1 MIPILYE
8 SIEGK
13 SSSPFVTNGIGGLSD
28 AVSCVVTCE
37 RNGSYEL
44 VMEYPIDGIH
54 FEDIKPDR
62 LILAKPDETS
72 DNQIFRIYQIEKPID
87 DISTIY
93 AEHISY
99 LLNKV
104 VVLPFTAYS
113 ASSAFSEIRTHLQW
127 NSQNTNFSTFP
138 FTFWT
143 DITGT
148 GTCNIESPM
157 SVRAALAGTEGG
169 VLDAFNGEY
178 EFDNFTVKLHAQRGY
193 DNDVVLRYGKNITKL
208 LETDDISTAYTG
220 VMAYW
225 KGELDKTSSSLDA
238 DGNVVTEKE
247 DTVIYLTQA
256 SQSAYIAQHPTV
268 TNYLNG
274 KTLWSRHDTDYA
286 YPLSMPLD
294 LSSIE
299 VDDYVEP
306 ELTQGDTETDVVFAN
321 RLKAARIAAENAYSA
336 YILAEVTKRA
346 NEYLADNTGWKPAN
360 NIKISFVQLW
370 NTEEYK
376 DVAVLERVS
385 LCDRV
390 SVYYPDFDISVK
402 VKVVKTEYN
411 VLLDRYNSIE
421 LGDAIQSAADNLV
434 SGMSKLQEDFSKAL
448 EENSREIVSDYRAA
462 VSHATDLIRGGLG
475 GYLVINVNAAGQ
487 PNELLIMDKPSKS
500 TAVNVWRFNE
510 GGLGHSHSGYNGPFN
525 DVALTKDGQINA
537 TMITTGTLN
546 AVVIRTGRIQ
556 DTRGYNYWD
565 LDSGEFRLAS
575 TATIDGKTIATTDY
589 VDNIDVGGR
598 NYIINTLIP
607 DVSAAS
613 KRPKIYQ
620 QSGNTVFSAGTY
632 STSTH
637 GFRITNTD
645 ATRIYV
651 RFGSSTFS
659 SGSLHGLTAGN
670 TYTLSFDYSFK
681 MLSGTIDNSNTYNF
695 KVYLYADN
703 SDHSGFVLRSNKS
716 FAEISQA
723 SRGAVFS
730 GSAKFTFSL
739 ASTDRS
745 IYILVACNYSTASG
759 YASGDYLELRNIKL
773 EDGSVAT
780 SWTPAPEDQ
789 VNYSDT
795 LVSDSLDDY
804 DTNLNQSKVFNKL
817 TNNGA
822 IKGLYM
828 KDGQLYVNATY
839 ISSGTLK
846 LGGASNTNGL
856 LRVYDADDVEIGRW
870 SNSGISIQKGS
881 LSIGDNYK
889 VTTNGTCTMNNGAIR
904 MYKESSTAWL
914 NVEADCSI
922 EGGYKNATSG
932 GASKFYNNI
941 DISNR
946 VGGEA
951 AVQLCAGVSGSA
963 KVGTDTSSTSFS
975 QQNGWVYL
983 NANKLAVGRNVQE
996 TWSGTIRYLEDHSVS
1011 EGIKYWKTINVQ
1023 NGLIVGA

>member
-8 SIEGK
+8 SIEGTN
-13 SSSPFVTNGIGGLSD
+13 SSPFVTNGIGGLGD
-28 AVSCVVTCE
+28 AVSCVVACE

-44 VMEYPIDGIH
+44 VMEYPVDGIH
-54 FEDIKPDR
+54 FEEIKPDR

-72 DNQIFRIYQIEKPID
+72 TNQIFRIYQVEKPID
-87 DISTIY
+87 NVSTIY

-127 NSQNTNFSTFP
+127 NSQNTNFSIFP

-169 VLDAFNGEY
+169 ILDAFNGEY
-178 EFDNFTVKLHAQRGY
+178 EFDNFTVKLHSQRGY

-225 KGELDKTSSSLDA
+225 KGELDKTSPSLDA

-256 SQSAYIAQHPTV
+256 SQSAYIAQNPTV
-268 TNYLNG
+268 TNYLND
-274 KTLWSRHDTDYA
+274 KTLWSSHDVDYA

-299 VDDYVEP
+299 LDDYAEP
-306 ELTQGDTETDVVFAN
+306 ELTQGDTETDVAFAN
-321 RLKAARIAAENAYSA
+321 RLKAARIASENAYSA
-336 YILAEVTKRA
+336 YVLSEVTKRA
-346 NEYLADNTGWKPAN
+346 NEYLTNNTGWKPAN

-434 SGMSKLQEDFSKAL
+434 SGMSKLQADFNKAL

-475 GYLVINVNAAGQ
+475 GYLVINTNAAGQ
-487 PNELLIMDKPSKS
+487 PNELLIMDRPSKS

-510 GGLGHSHSGYNGPFN
+510 GGLGHSHSGYDGPFD

-546 AVVIRTGRIQ
+546 ATVIRAGRIQ
-556 DTRGYNYWD
+556 DTKGYNYWD
-565 LDSGEFRLAS
+565 LDSGEFSLAS
-575 TATIDGKTIATTDY
+575 TATIDGKTIASTDY
-589 VDNIDVGGR
+589 VDNLDVGGR

-607 DVSAAS
+607 DVSATA

-637 GFRITNTD
+637 GFRITNTE
-645 ATRIYV
+645 ATRTSI
-651 RFGSSTFS
+651 RFGTGTFS
-659 SGSLHGLTAGN
+659 SGSLHGLTAGK
-670 TYTLSFDYSFK
+670 TYTLSFDYSTK
-681 MLSGTIDNSNTYNF
+681 LLSGTLENDTTYYF
-695 KVYLYADN
+695 RAYLYADN
-703 SDHSGFVLRSNKS
+703 EDHSA
-716 FAEISQA
+716 FANRFYKTFATIEPS
-723 SRGAVFS
+723 SRGGIFE
-730 GSAKFTFSL
+730 GTAKFTFTISD
-739 ASTDRS
+739 TDTAMH
-745 IYILVACNYSTASG
+745 IYIACTCSTSAA
-759 YASGDYLELRNIKL
+759 YAIGDYIELKNIMLE
-773 EDGSVAT
+773 EGSVAT
-780 SWTPAPEDQ
+780 SWTAAPEDYIS
-789 VNYSDT
+789 YSDT
-795 LVSDSLDDY
+795 LVSDSLTDY
-804 DTNLNQSKVFNKL
+804 DTNLNQAKVFNKL
-817 TNNGA
+817 TSNGT

-828 KDGQLYVNATY
+828 KDGQLYVNASY
-839 ISSGTLK
+839 IASGTLK

-856 LRVYDADDVEIGRW
+856 LQVFDANDVEIGRW

-889 VTTNGTCTMNNGAIR
+889 VTTTGICTMNNGAIK

-914 NVEADCSI
+914 NVEANCSI

-932 GASKFYNNI
+932 GVSKFYNNI

-951 AVQLCAGVSGSA
+951 AVQICAGVSGSA
-963 KVGTDTSSTSFS
+963 KVGTDTSATSFS
-975 QQNGWVYL
+975 QQDGWIYL

-996 TWSGTIRYLEDHSVS
+996 TWSGTITYIEDHSVS
-1011 EGIKYWKTINVQ
+1011 EGIKWFKTIRVQ